1 MCVGRT
7 SARITWWKRSA
18 ITSAGSVGSGAPAPR
33 CGADPVSARVSAGRK
48 RLVLLGSTGS
58 IGEQTLDVVS
68 EFANRY
74 EVTAMAAGRNVE
86 KLAEQVRR
94 FRPGLVSVAD
104 EEDAAEL
111 RTRLDGAD
119 VEIVTGAEGLTAVA
133 THPADM
139 VVSGLVGA
147 VGLAPTLAAIR
158 AGRDI
163 ALANKEVMVMA
174 GALILREVKAHEVR
188 LLPVDSEHSAIFQAL
203 AGQRAADVERIILT
217 ASGGPFR
224 TWDDARIAQ
233 ATVEEALNHPNW
245 NMGPKI
251 SIDSASLMNK
261 GLEVIEAR
269 WLFDVTPEQV
279 DVIVHPQSIVHSLV
293 EYRDGSVL
301 AQLGLPDMRVP
312 IAVALAH
319 PERLP
324 LDLPRLDLAALARL
338 DFEAPDRKRFPC
350 LQLAFDALA
359 ADEAAPAV
367 LNAANEVAVEAFLDG
382 RIRFPAIAATNGAVL
397 EAHIERG
404 LVSELQSLDDVLAAD
419 AWARE
424 VAAGVVAAEAG
435 RAA

>member
-1 MCVGRT
+1 M
-7 SARITWWKRSA
+7 
-18 ITSAGSVGSGAPAPR
+18 
-33 CGADPVSARVSAGRK
+33 SAGRK

-104 EEDAAEL
+104 DEDAAEL

-119 VEIVTGAEGLTAVA
+119 VEIVTGAEGLAAVA

-203 AGQRAADVERIILT
+203 AGQRAVDVERIILT

-224 TWDDARIAQ
+224 TWDDARIAE

-424 VAAGVVAAEAG
+424 VAAGVVAAEAD